1 MVLPLCR
8 SLIRMSFS
16 VCLFFYRIQVV
27 SVNLVRIPK
36 WNNLNALPSDNT
48 ESLLNLSVAARLSR
62 NNWDLYS
69 GYQYV
74 FWAPGGLYNMVT
86 MPLLI
91 RALSFKCCQL
101 WCPLKSRGALCFS
114 LDALN
119 FPQPK
124 LEVPFSGPI
133 EFCTQLVWYAAH
145 YITRLYFFVPSVAA
159 RSRPT
164 LAFVFIFCCFF
175 IRNCHKKSCG
185 LKKHTFIILQFSW
198 VRNKGTAEV
207 GPLLMVSQ
215 SRCWLGL
222 LSSEAWR
229 PLPGLWGY
237 W

>member
-1 MVLPLCR
+1 MPFL
-8 SLIRMSFS
+8 LITQNPYWTCQLLLDSAEIIEIF
-16 VCLFFYRIQVV
+16 I
-27 SVNLVRIPK
+27 LVI
-36 WNNLNALPSDNT
+36 SM
-48 ESLLNLSVAARLSR
+48 
-62 NNWDLYS
+62 YS
-69 GYQYV
+69 EPQEGSH
-74 FWAPGGLYNMVT
+74 NMVT

-101 WCPLKSRGALCFS
+101 WCPLKSQGALCFS

-124 LEVPFSGPI
+124 LEVLFSRPI
-133 EFCTQLVWYAAH
+133 EFCTRLVWYAAH
-145 YITRLYFFVPSVAA
+145 YITRLYFFVPSIAA

-164 LAFVFIFCCFF
+164 LAFVFIFYCFF

-185 LKKHTFIILQFSW
+185 LKKHTFIILQFPW
-198 VRNKGTAEV
+198 VRSKGTAEP
-207 GPLLMVSQ
+207 GPLLRVSQ